1 MDKATKI
8 VGAVSAVSLL
18 TGIIILAAKKG
29 SNGGNGGGQTGSK
42 YVLKLRNPPAGG
54 YWQCFIADASYPATG
69 WKIINFNELYYDV
82 SEGGY
87 LPADLIVEGNVP
99 SGWQSPGKLVV
110 WVFKWNATHTALT
123 QIGGREALSPEMA
136 NSVTIYDPGF
146 VIPPGS
152 YEVDYLTGEIIGV
165 EG

>member
-18 TGIIILAAKKG
+18 TGLVILATKSG
-29 SNGGNGGGQTGSK
+29 GGGNQTGAK
-42 YVLKLRNPPAGG
+42 YILKLKNPPSVDGR
-54 YWQCFIADASYPATG
+54 WQCFIADASYPTTG
-69 WKIINFNELYYDV
+69 WKIVNFVEIYGDQY
-82 SEGGY
+82 GGY
-87 LPADLIVEGNVP
+87 LPLDLTVEGSVP
-99 SGWQSPGKLVV
+99 AGWQSPGKLVV
-110 WVFKWNATHTALT
+110 WVFKWNDDHSALI

-152 YEVDYLTGEIIGV
+152 YEIDYLTGEIIGV